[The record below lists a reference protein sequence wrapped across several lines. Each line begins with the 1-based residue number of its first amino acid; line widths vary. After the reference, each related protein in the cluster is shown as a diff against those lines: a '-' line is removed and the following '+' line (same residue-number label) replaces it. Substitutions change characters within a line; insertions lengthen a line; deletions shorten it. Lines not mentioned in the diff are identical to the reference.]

1 MATRPSHYVYTV
13 KEGKE
18 KDNSFWTKIGVVFA
32 HNDGQGFNVMLDAVP
47 LDGKLTVRAVP
58 EKQN

>member
-1 MATRPSHYVYTV
+1 MATKPTHYVYTV

-18 KDNSFWTKIGVVFA
+18 KDSSFWTKIGVVFS

-47 LDGKLTVRAVP
+47 LNGKLTIRAID
-58 EKQN
+58 KQA

>member
-1 MATRPSHYVYTV
+1 MATKPTHYVYTV

-18 KDNSFWTKIGVVFA
+18 RDSSFWTKIGVVFT

-47 LDGKLTVRAVP
+47 LDGKLTIRP
-58 EKQN
+58 IDKQS

>member
-1 MATRPSHYVYTV
+1 MATRPTHYVYTV

-18 KDNSFWTKIGVVFA
+18 KDSSFWTKIGVVFS

-47 LDGKLTVRAVP
+47 LDGKLTIRAID
-58 EKQN
+58 KQG